1 MDKKRTMEQGEKE
14 GLEEQEEQDEKKK
27 LVFGKGCSFYK
38 FSGYSDRDITRP
50 GLYIDVYTQ

>member
-1 MDKKRTMEQGEKE
+1 
-14 GLEEQEEQDEKKK
+14 
-27 LVFGKGCSFYK
+27 VFGKGCSFYK